1 MNAGNINGHLVFG
14 VTGHDVVTTVA
25 NGKVLMKDRQL
36 TQIDER
42 RSWQTAGRR
51 RLSWQTGST
60 AGKAADRTGKIR
72 SGKKQDKRLEE
83 KGIRK

>member
-36 TQIDER
+36 TQIDEEKIMADCR
-42 RSWQTAGRR
+42 QAAAE
-51 RLSWQTGST
+51 L
-60 AGKAADRTGKIR
+60 ADRINSR
-72 SGKKQDKRLEE
+72 
-83 KGIRK
+83 